1 MKHLLLVSVL
11 LLLCAGSLLALTGFG
26 ESNTFAI
33 TEQTLPVELSSF
45 TATATAQNYV
55 RLSWVTQSEHN
66 LLGYYVYRGASNEI
80 NASNLISNLIAP
92 TNTSSMKHYTYLDKE
107 IGESGLYFYWL
118 YSVEIDGSDTYYGP
132 ISIMVDLD
140 GGGSDLPSIPLHT
153 GLRNIY
159 PNPFNPSATI
169 AYQLKSPASVKIE
182 VFNARGQLVK
192 THQTAH
198 DAAGQYSWLFEGT
211 DARGKAL
218 SSGVYQ
224 VVMRSGKTISSQKM
238 VLLK

>member
-1 MKHLLLVSVL
+1 MRHKLLIATF
-11 LLLCAGSLLALTGFG
+11 LLLCAGSIFALTGFG

-159 PNPFNPSATI
+159 PNPFNPNTTI
-169 AYQLKSPASVKIE
+169 SYQLENPSQVELSIY
-182 VFNARGQLVK
+182 NARGQTVRTFSSYHASSGYYTQPFDGK
-192 THQTAH
+192 
-198 DAAGQYSWLFEGT
+198 DASGNT
-211 DARGKAL
+211 L
-218 SSGVYQ
+218 SSGVYH
-224 VVMRSGKTISSQKM
+224 VVMTAGRQVSNHKI

>member
-11 LLLCAGSLLALTGFG
+11 LLLCAGSLFALIGSG
-26 ESNTFAI
+26 ISNDFCI
-33 TEQTLPVELSSF
+33 SLETLPVELSFF
-45 TATATAQNYV
+45 TPTATAQNFV

-118 YSVEIDGSDTYYGP
+118 YSVEVDGSGTYHGP

-140 GGGSDLPSIPLHT
+140 GGESDLPSIPLHT
-153 GLRNIY
+153 GLHNIY
-159 PNPFNPSATI
+159 PNPFNPNTTI
-169 AYQLKSPASVKIE
+169 SYQLENPSQVELNIY
-182 VFNARGQLVK
+182 NARGQMVRTFSSHHASPGYYTQPFDGK
-192 THQTAH
+192 
-198 DAAGQYSWLFEGT
+198 DASGNT
-211 DARGKAL
+211 L
-218 SSGVYQ
+218 SSGVYL
-224 VVMRSGKTISSQKM
+224 VVMTGGRQVSNHKI